1 MKTFWKFYH
10 FEFFFN
16 LFKVLKFSENFDFF
30 FNFENFEFKKKIILK
45 FYEIFAI
52 FCNFVKFWPF

>member
-16 LFKVLKFSENFDFF
+16 FFKVLKFSENFDFF
-30 FNFENFEFKKKIILK
+30 FNFENFEFKKKFILK
-45 FYEIFAI
+45 FLQFFAI
-52 FCNFVKFWPF
+52 L